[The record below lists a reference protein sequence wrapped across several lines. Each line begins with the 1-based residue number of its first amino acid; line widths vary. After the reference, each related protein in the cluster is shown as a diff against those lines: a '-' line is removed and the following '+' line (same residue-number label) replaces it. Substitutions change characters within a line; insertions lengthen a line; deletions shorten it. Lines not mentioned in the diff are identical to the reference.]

1 MKTFKQENKIYFSIL
16 SFLSYVSLTFCIIK
30 NDFTDFKIT
39 ILSFIFISV
48 ILFTIYHSIIKNQI
62 RSYPINIFFNL
73 YFLISF
79 LVFLYNFD
87 YISNFTY
94 ESMFSAIKKEDL
106 YYITL
111 EAIKLLLF
119 TVIFLNLGF
128 IIVEKILKKKN
139 FNFLPNL
146 SELDLIRLTFFLLII
161 KLLFISSNFFFSY
174 KYKRV
179 RGSNNPFNC
188 IYKLL
193 FIAI

>member
-1 MKTFKQENKIYFSIL
+1 MKTFRQENKIYFSIL
-16 SFLSYVSLTFCIIK
+16 SFLSYVSFTFCIIK

-48 ILFTIYHSIIKNQI
+48 ILLTTYYFIIKNQI

-94 ESMFSAIKKEDL
+94 ESMFSEIKKEDL
-106 YYITL
+106 YYLTL
-111 EAIKLLLF
+111 EAIKLLIF

-139 FNFLPNL
+139 FNILPNL
-146 SELDLIRLTFFLLII
+146 TELDLIRLNFFLLII
-161 KLLFISSNFFFSY
+161 KLVFISSNFLQLQFQDF
-174 KYKRV
+174 
-179 RGSNNPFNC
+179 G
-188 IYKLL
+188 
-193 FIAI
+193 